1 MAPTTNRSGPYMTK
15 LVFFNN
21 PMLLFKEKKKRKEKI
36 QIKTQ
41 SRGPHLADRL
51 HFILKQVFENT
62 KDTSNHLGLLGQI

>member
-1 MAPTTNRSGPYMTK
+1 MAYGPNNQSQWSTHDK
-15 LVFFNN
+15 IGVFQQSNVIIQ
-21 PMLLFKEKKKRKEKI
+21 EKEKI

-62 KDTSNHLGLLGQI
+62 KDTSNHLGLLGKI